1 MLLLSTDRRECY
13 NPFMSKKRVGV
24 LRGGPSTEYEVSLKT
39 GKSVMDN
46 LADRYDV
53 LDIFIDK
60 DGVWHYLGTPITPDK
75 VFKKVDVIF
84 NALHGAYGED
94 GTVQKLLDT
103 FGIPYTGST
112 ALASAVGMNKVLSKK
127 IFKNNNLKT
136 PLHTTL
142 SNIDN
147 LEAEIVKL
155 FKSFPMPAVVKP
167 VSGGSSVGTAIAKTL
182 ADLEVTV
189 TDALKYGKV
198 ALIEEYIT
206 GREATCGVVDN
217 FRNEQVYALLPVE
230 IRKPSDSAFFDYK
243 AKYSGQSE
251 EICPGNFTAEE
262 KKIIQNMA
270 CEAHQALGLRHY
282 SRSDFIIHP
291 KRGIYILE
299 TNTLPGL
306 TGESLLPKSLNAIG
320 CSLPDFLDHLIQLA
334 LEGK

>member
-1 MLLLSTDRRECY
+1 MA
-13 NPFMSKKRVGV
+13 KKKVGV
-24 LRGGPSTEYEVSLKT
+24 LRGGPSSEYEVSLKT
-39 GKSVMDN
+39 GKSVLDS
-46 LADRYDV
+46 LADRYEC

-60 DGVWHYLGTPITPDK
+60 DGKWHHLGVPISPEK

-127 IFKNNNLKT
+127 VYKNSNLKT
-136 PLHTTL
+136 PLHLTV
-142 SNIDN
+142 SRGDN
-147 LEAEIVKL
+147 LAEEIIKI

-182 ADLEVTV
+182 ADLEVAV
-189 TDALKYGKV
+189 IDALKYSDQ
-198 ALIEEYIT
+198 ALIEEFIA
-206 GREATCGVVDN
+206 GKEATCGVVDN
-217 FRNEQVYALLPVE
+217 FRNEPVYALLPIE
-230 IRKPSDSAFFDYK
+230 IRKPNDSAFFDYQ
-243 AKYSGQSE
+243 AKYGGKTE

-262 KKIIQNMA
+262 KKIIQTMA
-270 CEAHQALGLRHY
+270 KEAHQALGLRHY

-291 KRGIYILE
+291 RRGIYILE

-306 TGESLLPKSLNAIG
+306 TSESLLPKSLKAIG

-334 LEGK
+334 LDGK